1 MSSAGFIE
9 ITKMEAAERQLATAI
24 RLFFRK
30 EDPFSIHTLIGAA
43 TGILDDLAKKVGIKN
58 PFTDAEYI
66 KSEMKKEYFH
76 LLRKGRNFLKHAKKD
91 SEATLEINPDVNK
104 FSIVEGLH
112 LYEQL
117 NKSICGEC
125 YFYRIWFV
133 YNHPD
138 LFNLH
143 YDIKDLIANLS
154 SGMITPNNMND
165 FQLITE
171 VLDMLKGKKFP
182 SWWKEKE

>member
-1 MSSAGFIE
+1 MSSDGFIE
-9 ITKMEAAERQLATAI
+9 ISKLEAAERQLATAI

-43 TGILDDLAKKVGIKN
+43 TSLLNDLAKIAKIKN
-58 PFTDAEYI
+58 PFTDDKYI
-66 KSEMKKEYFH
+66 RPEKKKEYFH

-91 SEATLEINPDVNK
+91 PKAKFKMNPDVNK
-104 FSIVEGLH
+104 FSIVEALH

-117 NKSICGEC
+117 NDSICGEC

-133 YNHPD
+133 YNHPN
-138 LFNLH
+138 LFNLP
-143 YDIKDLIANLS
+143 YDIKDVINTLS
-154 SGMITPNNMND
+154 FGMITPSNMND

-171 VLDMLKGKKFP
+171 VLDALKGKEFP
-182 SWWKEKE
+182 PWWKEKV